1 MILLY
6 HGSNTDIEQI
16 NLKAGIPYKDFGQ
29 GFYLTPDI
37 ETAKRMAQKKVNL
50 FGGMPTLITYEF
62 MEEELAGMSLK
73 VMRFPEKATA
83 DWFLFIDANRDRKLP
98 HPTHDYDIVV
108 GPIADDGV
116 VLQLTSYHRGTST
129 AEQAA
134 FDLQDK
140 YLDQQYFFGSEAS
153 LQVIRKIK
161 TEKI

>member
-1 MILLY
+1 MILY

-16 NLKAGIPYKDFGQ
+16 DLKAGIPYKDFGQ

-37 ETAKRMAQKKVNL
+37 ETAKRMAQKKANL
-50 FGGMPTLITYEF
+50 FGGTPTLIAYELK
-62 MEEELAGMSLK
+62 EDELANTSLK
-73 VMRFPEKATA
+73 VKRFSEKATA

-98 HPTHDYDIVV
+98 HPTHDYDIVI

-134 FDLQDK
+134 IDLQDR
-140 YLDQQYFFGSEAS
+140 YLDQQYFFGTKAA
-153 LQVIRKIK
+153 LQVIRKIGS
-161 TEKI
+161 EKI

>member
-1 MILLY
+1 MILY

-16 NLKAGIPYKDFGQ
+16 DLKAGIPYKDFGQ

-37 ETAKRMAQKKVNL
+37 ETAKRMAQKKANL
-50 FGGMPTLITYEF
+50 FGGTPILIAYELK
-62 MEEELAGMSLK
+62 EDELANTSLK
-73 VMRFPEKATA
+73 VKRFPEKATA

-98 HPTHDYDIVV
+98 HPTHDYDIVI

-134 FDLQDK
+134 IDLQDR
-140 YLDQQYFFGSEAS
+140 YLDQQYFFGTKAA
-153 LQVIRKIK
+153 LQVIRKIGS
-161 TEKI
+161 EKI